1 MVATH
6 RAKTPELVTGNPS
19 GDLLECLCRVVV
31 GGEWNRCSGVN
42 GEECCFGFRP
52 KPSEV
57 MGMSGYTDDRPDQSE
72 DKSGYR
78 FVPSLS

>member
-6 RAKTPELVTGNPS
+6 RTKTPELVTGNPLGDRWNACVVLLSAVS
-19 GDLLECLCRVVV
+19 GFVVI
-31 GGEWNRCSGVN
+31 GVN

-52 KPSEV
+52 KPSKVMEV
-57 MGMSGYTDDRPDQSE
+57 SGYADDRPDQSE
-72 DKSGYR
+72 EKSGYR